1 MKTIQ
6 SLSMAL
12 VIGGAAGTFAACGS
26 HGPQEGRPETAS
38 SLDAALEARLADVS
52 QGAGPAFF
60 RLPESEELDLVPQDP
75 KNPITP
81 EKVEL
86 GRLLFH
92 ETALG
97 TTPELEL
104 GEGTYSCASCH
115 HAKAGFQAGV
125 SQAIG
130 EGGAGFGA
138 HGEGRVPD
146 ASYPTEL
153 IDVQPIRTP
162 AALNAAYQENMTWSG
177 QLGATG
183 LNEGTKYAWM
193 GARAFN
199 RLGYEG
205 VETQAMAALQ
215 THRLDVGRFVAR
227 YPLYRDLFDLA
238 FPEIE
243 ERRRYTRVTAALAIA
258 AYERTLLA
266 DRAPFQRWL
275 RGERAAMSA
284 AEKQGAILFFG
295 TAGCV
300 TCHTGP
306 ALNSLRFEA
315 IGMKD
320 LWEHPA
326 ALNATVDSVHN
337 EGRGGFTDRPEDM
350 YRFKV
355 PQLYNLADA
364 DFYGHGASFT
374 DLKDVVAYKNEGR
387 AENDRVPS
395 EMLSDAF
402 VPLGLSDEE
411 IDLLVIFLGSALR
424 DPELDRYVPEV
435 VLSGTCFPN
444 NDARSRAEIGCP

>member
-1 MKTIQ
+1 MKPNQ
-6 SLSMAL
+6 PLSVACL
-12 VIGGAAGTFAACGS
+12 VGGMGFLFAACGS
-26 HGPQEGRPETAS
+26 HEPREGRPEAATSVDAS
-38 SLDAALEARLADVS
+38 LEAHLADVS
-52 QGAGPAFF
+52 DGSGLAFF
-60 RLPESEELDLVPQDP
+60 MQPESDEFDGIPQDP
-75 KNPITP
+75 KNPITR
-81 EKVEL
+81 EKVDL

-97 TTPELEL
+97 TKPELEM

-115 HAKAGFQAGV
+115 HAGAGFQSGV

-130 EGGAGFGA
+130 EGGIGFGVQ
-138 HGEGRVPD
+138 GEGRMPD
-146 ASYPTEL
+146 AGYPTEL

-199 RLGYEG
+199 RLGYQG

-215 THRLDVGRFVAR
+215 THRLDVPRFVKR
-227 YPLYRDLFDLA
+227 YPLYKELFDRA

-266 DRAPFQRWL
+266 NRAPFQRWL
-275 RGERAAMSA
+275 RGERPAMTA
-284 AEKQGAILFFG
+284 AEKRGAILFFG
-295 TAGCV
+295 KAGCV
-300 TCHTGP
+300 ACHTGP
-306 ALNSLRFEA
+306 ALNSMRFEA

-320 LWEHPA
+320 LWEHPQ
-326 ALNATVDSVHN
+326 ALNATADSVHN

-364 DFYGHGASFT
+364 DFFGHGASFT
-374 DLKDVVAYKNEGR
+374 DLEDVVAYKNAAQ
-387 AENDRVPS
+387 AENERVPP
-395 EMLSDAF
+395 EMLSKLF
-402 VPLGLSDEE
+402 VPLGLSEAE
-411 IDLLVIFLGSALR
+411 IDDLVAFLSSGLR
-424 DPELDRYVPEV
+424 DPELDRYVPEM
-435 VLSGTCFPN
+435 VLSGACFPN
-444 NDARSRAEIGCP
+444 NDARSRSEIGCP